1 MSTVRVAP
9 VTNPVKSYE
18 CEKDREVVPTSDTYS
33 WTFETHIFS
42 IGQPD
47 HGGDVNIFAV

>member
-1 MSTVRVAP
+1 M
-9 VTNPVKSYE
+9 
-18 CEKDREVVPTSDTYS
+18 VPTSDTYS

-47 HGGDVNIFAV
+47 HGGDVNIFEVMISTKPIGGSRA